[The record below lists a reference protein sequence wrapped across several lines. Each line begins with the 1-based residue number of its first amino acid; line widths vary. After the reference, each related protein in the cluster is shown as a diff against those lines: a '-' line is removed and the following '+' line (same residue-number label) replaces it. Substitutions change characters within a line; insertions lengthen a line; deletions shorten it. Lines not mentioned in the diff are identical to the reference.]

1 MRLLRRIFLTGLAI
15 LLPAII
21 SIYVLGLT
29 FNWADSLLGNLLR
42 QYLGVRIPGL
52 GFLITVSAILF
63 VGLVANNV
71 FGSRVLKM
79 VENAFASIP
88 LIKPIYTATRQIIDG
103 FSAQRKSVFESVAMI
118 EYPRK
123 GIYGIGFITSS
134 GLGEVQ
140 EKTAQD
146 VVALF
151 VPTTPNPTSGFL
163 LLVPREEL
171 IPLEMSVE
179 EALKLIISGG
189 VIVPEWPSNSAKT
202 EQRCISSE
210 TRG

>member
-1 MRLLRRIFLTGLAI
+1 MRILRRIFLTGLVI

-21 SIYVLGLT
+21 SIYILGFT
-29 FNWADSLLGNLLR
+29 FNWVDSLLGNLLR
-42 QYLGVRIPGL
+42 QYLGIRIPGL
-52 GFLITVSAILF
+52 GFLITVAAIF
-63 VGLVANNV
+63 VAGLVANNV
-71 FGSRVLKM
+71 FGNRVLKV
-79 VENAFASIP
+79 VENAFANIP
-88 LIKPIYTATRQIIDG
+88 LVKPIYTAIRQIIDA

-123 GIYGIGFITSS
+123 GIYGVGFVTGS

-140 EKTAQD
+140 EKTSQD

-151 VPTTPNPTSGFL
+151 LPTTPNPTSGFL

-189 VIVPEWPSNSAKT
+189 VIVPDWPKNT
-202 EQRCISSE
+202 
-210 TRG
+210 

>member
-1 MRLLRRIFLTGLAI
+1 MRLLRRIFLTGLVI
-15 LLPAII
+15 LLPSII
-21 SIYVLGLT
+21 SIYILSLT
-29 FNWADSLLGNLLR
+29 FNWVDSLLGNLLR

-52 GFLITVSAILF
+52 GLLITVSAIF
-63 VGLVANNV
+63 VTGLVANNV

-79 VENAFASIP
+79 VENGFANIP
-88 LIKPIYTATRQIIDG
+88 LIRPIYTATRQIIDA
-103 FSAQRKSVFESVAMI
+103 FSLQRKSVFDSVAMI

-123 GIYGIGFITSS
+123 GIYGLGFVT
-134 GLGEVQ
+134 GKNLGEVQ
-140 EKTAQD
+140 AKTSKD

-189 VIVPEWPSNSAKT
+189 VIVPDWPLSPVKT
-202 EQRCISSE
+202 DQHCISLE
-210 TRG
+210 TGS

>member
-1 MRLLRRIFLTGLAI
+1 MTGLVI

-21 SIYVLGLT
+21 SIYILGFT
-29 FNWADSLLGNLLR
+29 FNWVDSLLGNLLR

-52 GFLITVSAILF
+52 GFLITVAAIF
-63 VGLVANNV
+63 VAGLVANNV
-71 FGSRVLKM
+71 FGNKVLKM
-79 VENAFASIP
+79 VENGFANIP
-88 LIKPIYTATRQIIDG
+88 LVRPIYTATKQIIDA

-123 GIYGIGFITSS
+123 GIYGVGFVTGS

-140 EKTAQD
+140 EKTSQD

-151 VPTTPNPTSGFL
+151 LPTTPNPTSGFL

-189 VIVPEWPSNSAKT
+189 VIVPDWPRNSAKT
-202 EQRCISSE
+202 EQRCVSPEIHN
-210 TRG
+210 

>member
-1 MRLLRRIFLTGLAI
+1 MRILRRIFLTGLVI

-21 SIYVLGLT
+21 SIYILGFT
-29 FNWADSLLGNLLR
+29 FNWVDSLLGNLLR
-42 QYLGVRIPGL
+42 QYLGIRIPGL
-52 GFLITVSAILF
+52 GFLITVAAIF
-63 VGLVANNV
+63 VAGLVANNV
-71 FGSRVLKM
+71 FGNRVLKV
-79 VENAFASIP
+79 VENGFANIP
-88 LIKPIYTATRQIIDG
+88 LVKPIYTAIRQIIDA

-123 GIYGIGFITSS
+123 GIYGVGFVTGS

-140 EKTAQD
+140 EKTSQD

-151 VPTTPNPTSGFL
+151 LPTTPNPTSGFL

-189 VIVPEWPSNSAKT
+189 VIVPDWPKNT
-202 EQRCISSE
+202 
-210 TRG
+210 

>member
-1 MRLLRRIFLTGLAI
+1 MRILRRIFLTGLVI

-21 SIYVLGLT
+21 SIYILGFT
-29 FNWADSLLGNLLR
+29 FNWVDSLLGNLLR
-42 QYLGVRIPGL
+42 QYLGIRIPGL
-52 GFLITVSAILF
+52 GFLITVAAIF
-63 VGLVANNV
+63 IAGLVANNV
-71 FGSRVLKM
+71 FGNRVLKV
-79 VENAFASIP
+79 VENGFANIP
-88 LIKPIYTATRQIIDG
+88 LVKPIYTAIRQIIDA

-123 GIYGIGFITSS
+123 GIYGVGFVTGS

-140 EKTAQD
+140 EKTSQD

-151 VPTTPNPTSGFL
+151 LPTTPNPTSGFL

-189 VIVPEWPSNSAKT
+189 VIVPDWPKNT
-202 EQRCISSE
+202 
-210 TRG
+210 

>member
-1 MRLLRRIFLTGLAI
+1 MRRIRRIFLTGLAV

-21 SIYVLGLT
+21 SSYILGLT
-29 FNWADSLLGNLLR
+29 FNWVDSLLGNLLR

-52 GFLITVSAILF
+52 GFLITVSAIFLT
-63 VGLVANNV
+63 GLVANNV

-79 VENAFASIP
+79 VENGFASIP
-88 LIKPIYTATRQIIDG
+88 LVKPIYTAIRQIIDAY
-103 FSAQRKSVFESVAMI
+103 SVQRKSVFDAVAMI

-123 GIYGIGFITSS
+123 GIYGVGFVT
-134 GLGEVQ
+134 GKDLGEVQ
-140 EKTAQD
+140 EKTSKD

-151 VPTTPNPTSGFL
+151 LPTTPNPTSGFL
-163 LLVPREEL
+163 LLVPREDL

-189 VIVPEWPSNSAKT
+189 VIVPDWP
-202 EQRCISSE
+202 RSSLKN
-210 TRG
+210 TVN

>member
-1 MRLLRRIFLTGLAI
+1 LTGLVI

-21 SIYVLGLT
+21 SIYILGFT
-29 FNWADSLLGNLLR
+29 FNWVDSLLGNLLR

-52 GFLITVSAILF
+52 GFLITVAAIF
-63 VGLVANNV
+63 VAGLVANNV
-71 FGSRVLKM
+71 FGNKVLKM
-79 VENAFASIP
+79 VENGFANIP
-88 LIKPIYTATRQIIDG
+88 LVRPIYTATKQIIDA

-123 GIYGIGFITSS
+123 GIYGVGFVTGS

-140 EKTAQD
+140 EKTSQD

-151 VPTTPNPTSGFL
+151 LPTTPNPTSGFL

-189 VIVPEWPSNSAKT
+189 VIVPDWPRNSAKT
-202 EQRCISSE
+202 EQRCVSPEIHN
-210 TRG
+210 

>member
-1 MRLLRRIFLTGLAI
+1 MRIVRRIFLTGLVI

-21 SIYVLGLT
+21 SIYILGFT
-29 FNWADSLLGNLLR
+29 FNWVDSLLGNLLR

-52 GFLITVSAILF
+52 GFLITVAAIF
-63 VGLVANNV
+63 VAGLVANNV
-71 FGSRVLKM
+71 FGNKVLKM
-79 VENAFASIP
+79 VENGFANIP
-88 LIKPIYTATRQIIDG
+88 LVRPIYTATKQIIDA

-123 GIYGIGFITSS
+123 GIYGVGFVTGS

-140 EKTAQD
+140 EKTSQD

-151 VPTTPNPTSGFL
+151 LPTTPNPTSGFL

-189 VIVPEWPSNSAKT
+189 VIVPDWPRNSAKT
-202 EQRCISSE
+202 EQRCVSPEIHN
-210 TRG
+210 